1 MLRPPRRGG
10 LKLFYFVQPGQD
22 RLRLRDQGGGSLH
35 NGLHILP
42 GGQ

>member
-10 LKLFYFVQPGQD
+10 LKLFYCVQPGQD
-22 RLRLRDQGGGSLH
+22 RLRLRDQSGGSLH